1 MLGGTFEEN
10 IRLIKPLK
18 EKYKIYGLTN
28 WSAETLPIAMERYDF
43 FRDMD
48 GMVVSGEEKLVK
60 PDKKNCIRFY
70 WTDIPSN
77 LPNRYLLMTTSKM

>member
-60 PDKKNCIRFY
+60 PDKKTVSDFTGPIFHQTFRIVIY
-70 WTDIPSN
+70 
-77 LPNRYLLMTTSKM
+77 